1 MKSLSNSSL
10 ADNKGDT
17 VLPWD
22 NPLDPVSYEDY
33 KLFNLVAQCVV
44 KPLVFA
50 AGIPSNIINTV
61 VFWRQGLTDRMNFCL
76 FCLALADLLYLL
88 SLLGVTQ
95 IGPFIEITDVL
106 LGKEVYYKSL
116 QFGLG
121 IRDEMRTMAGCIT
134 LVIAIERCVC
144 VYLPLRASSL
154 MRTRTMAALLASIYV
169 FTQLGFV
176 YSFFH
181 YDIYAKRSNSTNQTL
196 YWVLELSTTYKKNYL
211 LFRGFEVCLLTILP
225 PCIFIS
231 MCLATAATIL
241 KLRTAILWRQKT
253 SSMGSGHQVQQ
264 MALMKML
271 VLVSCIYI
279 VTSIPYVALIM
290 TSAFILDFDLG
301 GRYQNSFLTMAMMA

>member
-22 NPLDPVSYEDY
+22 NPLDP
-33 KLFNLVAQCVV
+33 
-44 KPLVFA
+44 
-50 AGIPSNIINTV
+50 
-61 VFWRQGLTDRMNFCL
+61 
-76 FCLALADLLYLL
+76 
-88 SLLGVTQ
+88 

-211 LFRGFEVCLLTILP
+211 LFRGFECFNGSARPLSELTVVDDDE
-225 PCIFIS
+225 S
-231 MCLATAATIL
+231 RMDEDDEN
-241 KLRTAILWRQKT
+241 KEH
-253 SSMGSGHQVQQ
+253 SH
-264 MALMKML
+264 
-271 VLVSCIYI
+271 
-279 VTSIPYVALIM
+279 
-290 TSAFILDFDLG
+290 D
-301 GRYQNSFLTMAMMA
+301 